1 MNIKKSIGSI
11 DTGQDLLSLIENGSS
26 DAFTEFYS
34 DSFKKLILVSQK
46 YVNDVYVAEE
56 IVQNIFLK
64 IWEDRSVL
72 VNIKSIRS
80 YLYRSVANASINH
93 LNKARNI
100 EKHHAKIA
108 EHLTEEDIELLDE
121 QNQLI
126 ALLYEEIELLPEKCR
141 QVFKMSRLDGLK
153 YRDIA
158 SKLGISEKTVEN
170 HMGNALKIL
179 RARVIPKVIQESDT
193 SGRKYY
199 SLLILFLY

>member
-64 IWEDRSVL
+64 IWEDKSVL
-72 VNIKSIRS
+72 VNIKSVRS

-158 SKLGISEKTVEN
+158 SQLSISDKTVEN

-179 RARVIPKVIQESDT
+179 RQRVISKVTKESDS